1 MGIRHKYEKVEG
13 KLWEVLKQFEEG
25 AEFYQYNPDINEV
38 KPMFSR
44 IESINILMANL
55 IDLGVYRKVEPPWYE
70 SIPKGGVFC
79 WVSEIQKE
87 PDYNGFV
94 NGDSDAAIVNR
105 YVSTDVFPYEVI
117 DIDGCYWKYATPLT
131 RAEIQVFMDN
141 APEE

>member
-70 SIPKGGVFC
+70 SVPYGGLLC
-79 WVSEIQKE
+79 WIKLFKSAELELGRVTQERVNKLMNKDQDSI
-87 PDYNGFV
+87 DFLNGM
-94 NGDSDAAIVNR
+94 R
-105 YVSTDVFPYEVI
+105 
-117 DIDGCYWKYATPLT
+117 PLT
-131 RAEIQVFMDN
+131 RAEIQFFMDN